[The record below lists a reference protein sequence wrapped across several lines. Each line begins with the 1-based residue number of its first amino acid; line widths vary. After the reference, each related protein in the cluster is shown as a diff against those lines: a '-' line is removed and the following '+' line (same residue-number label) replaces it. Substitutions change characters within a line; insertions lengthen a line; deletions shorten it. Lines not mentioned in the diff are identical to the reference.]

1 MSAAITKILLENMP
15 ELITDEKVQPTEL
28 VLDIVWRHLR
38 TIQPDL
44 LEVAIGDDIDK
55 FDNLIYDLADFNY
68 LSTAKELQKF
78 TLQRLRAVAYETIM
92 GYESSIISAHHC
104 L

>member
-15 ELITDEKVQPTEL
+15 ELITDETVQPTEL

-38 TIQPDL
+38 TIRPDL

-55 FDNLIYDLADFNY
+55 FDALIYDLADFQY
-68 LSTAKELQKF
+68 LSTAKEIQKF

-92 GYESSIISAHHC
+92 GYESSIISANHC

>member
-28 VLDIVWRHLR
+28 VLDI
-38 TIQPDL
+38 D
-44 LEVAIGDDIDK
+44 A
-55 FDNLIYDLADFNY
+55 LIYDLADFQY
-68 LSTAKELQKF
+68 LSTAKEIQKF

>member
-15 ELITDEKVQPTEL
+15 ELITDDKVQPTEL

-44 LEVAIGDDIDK
+44 QEVAIGDDNNK
-55 FDNLIYDLADFNY
+55 FDALL
-68 LSTAKELQKF
+68 
-78 TLQRLRAVAYETIM
+78 
-92 GYESSIISAHHC
+92 
-104 L
+104 